1 MLATLVLAGLLS
13 TSAGTATS
21 AQPAAGTTDAD
32 RCRDTA
38 STAKLLP
45 GTPLSADP
53 NSLSAADAAALQR
66 DFRQRLRTMPAQARV
81 AHVVKVYFH
90 VIEGVKNHGAVPNRQ
105 IRRQIDVLNDSF
117 AGRTGRKSHGTAF
130 RFELAGIDRTKNPD
144 WFTAG
149 SGSQEQRDMKRTLR
163 RGDASA
169 LNIYTN
175 TPRDNSGEFILL
187 GYANLPNNYRDHPK
201 LDGVVLLWA
210 SLPGGPFFPA
220 FNNGDTATHE
230 VGHWLGLLHTFSN
243 GCTRRNDWVTD
254 TPQEAHPAFFC
265 GHSHDSCK
273 ATGKDSIHNFM
284 NYGSDKCINRF
295 TRGQALRM
303 RLMWA
308 AYRR

>member
-1 MLATLVLAGLLS
+1 MLATLALAGLLS

-21 AQPAAGTTDAD
+21 AQPATGATGAD
-32 RCRDTA
+32 QCRDTA
-38 STAKLLP
+38 STAKLRP

-53 NSLSAADAAALQR
+53 NSLSAAEAAALQS
-66 DFRQRLRTMPAQARV
+66 DFRQRVRTLPTQARV

-105 IRRQIDVLNDSF
+105 IRRQIDVLN
-117 AGRTGRKSHGTAF
+117 AAYGGRTGRKSHGTAF

-149 SGSQEQRDMKRTLR
+149 DRSQEQRDMKRTLR
-163 RGDASA
+163 QGDASA
-169 LNIYTN
+169 LNIYSS
-175 TPRDNSGEFILL
+175 TPGGPESTLL
-187 GYANLPNNYRDHPK
+187 GYATFPNSYRDHPQ
-201 LDGVVLLWA
+201 LDGVVVLWQ
-210 SLPGGPFFPA
+210 SLPGGPAKPY
-220 FNNGDTATHE
+220 NRGDTATHE
-230 VGHWLGLLHTFSN
+230 IGHWLGLLHTFSN

-254 TPQEAHPAFFC
+254 TPQEAHPAYWC

-273 ATGKDSIHNFM
+273 ATGKDPIHNFM
-284 NYGSDKCINRF
+284 DYGSDRCINQF
-295 TRGQALRM
+295 TRGQAIRM